1 MPGLDEFERRIR
13 LYANKAGE
21 FGDTAVKAA
30 SRNVLLELAAAT
42 PVDTGLAVSNW
53 QVALGDTPTGELPA
67 YAPGQKGSTADTNR
81 LAMLEAGIA
90 VIDSYQSGLGKNS
103 GAGVHIAN
111 NAKHIGALNDGHSKQ
126 APANFVEMAVA
137 AGRRAVQN
145 LRVSFK

>member
-21 FGDTAVKAA
+21 IGDAAVKAA
-30 SRNVLLELAAAT
+30 SQNVLLELAVAT
-42 PVDTGLAVSNW
+42 PVDTGEAVSNW
-53 QVALGDTPTGELPA
+53 QVGIGSAPTNALLPF
-67 YAPGQKGSTADTNR
+67 APGEKGSTADTNR
-81 LAMLEAGIA
+81 MAMLDAGLSK
-90 VIDSYQSGLGKNS
+90 IDAYRSGQ
-103 GAGVHIAN
+103 GAAVHIVN

-145 LRVSFK
+145 LRSSFK